1 MRNVFVLTSFF
12 ICAAP
17 LLAQVANPPAAAHS
31 PDAPLARSAPGR
43 HAPDL
48 KSKPAPVDVAPAT
61 PVVTLTGVCDQA
73 HAATAKTPC
82 VTVITRGEL
91 DHLVASLAPGAS
103 DTTHRQLAVSYAR
116 LLAASTAAH
125 KQHLDHDPTLVKD
138 LQPKSKF
145 ARMQV
150 LADALYRK
158 LQDQADHVDPAE
170 IKKYYADHLADFDQ
184 ADVYRLYIPLNA
196 RTTAGQPINRAA
208 IKAKAEELRTGAVAG
223 ADFDML
229 QKMAYVDLNIMG
241 VPLPTH
247 LDSFRRGSVT
257 PAQAIVFD
265 MQPGE
270 VSPVQESFT
279 GFFVLKLISKT
290 SVPLE
295 SVEPEI
301 LSAMRDQNMLD
312 ELRTVAAD
320 FKVDFNLPY
329 LGTASAPLLFPPP
342 AVMHVLTSPSY
353 PDSRTRSASVKR
365 KAPLVP
371 AQPSPNPAQ
380 MPSTVPAAPPP
391 TR

>member
-1 MRNVFVLTSFF
+1 MRKVFVPTSFF
-12 ICAAP
+12 ICAAL
-17 LLAQVANPPAAAHS
+17 LLAEVAAPPAAAQT
-31 PDAPLARSAPGR
+31 PAAPLARSAISR

-48 KSKPAPVDVAPAT
+48 KSKSAPVDVSPAT

-73 HAATAKTPC
+73 HAAAAKTPC

-91 DHLVASLAPGAS
+91 AHVVASLAPGAS
-103 DTTHRQLAVSYAR
+103 DATHRQLAVSYAR

-125 KQHLDHDPTLVKD
+125 KQHLDQDPTMVKD

-158 LQDQADHVDPAE
+158 LQDQADNVDPAE
-170 IKKYYADHLADFDQ
+170 IKKYYADHLADFAQ
-184 ADVYRLYIPLNA
+184 ADVYRLYIPINA
-196 RTTAGQPINRAA
+196 RNTAGQPINPAA
-208 IKAKAEELRTGAVAG
+208 VKAKAEELRTGAVAG
-223 ADFDML
+223 ADFEML
-229 QKMAYVDLNIMG
+229 QKMAYVDLDIMG
-241 VPLPTH
+241 TPFPTQ
-247 LDSFRRGSVT
+247 LATLRRGSVT

-279 GFFVLKLISKT
+279 GFFILKLISKT

-301 LSAMRDQNMLD
+301 LSAIRDQNILD
-312 ELRTVAAD
+312 ELRAVAAD

-342 AVMHVLTSPSY
+342 AVMRALTSPSY
-353 PDSRTRSASVKR
+353 PDSRTGSAFVKR
-365 KAPLVP
+365 KAPLAP

-380 MPSTVPAAPPP
+380 MPSNVPAAQPP

>member
-17 LLAQVANPPAAAHS
+17 LLAQVAAPPAAAHS
-31 PDAPLARSAPGR
+31 PAAPLAR

-48 KSKPAPVDVAPAT
+48 KSKPAPVDISPAT

-73 HAATAKTPC
+73 RAAAAKTPC

-91 DHLVASLAPGAS
+91 DHLAASLAPGAS
-103 DTTHRQLAVSYAR
+103 DATHRQLAVSYAR

-125 KQHLDHDPTLVKD
+125 KQHLDQDSAMVKD

-158 LQDQADHVDPAE
+158 LQDQADNVDPAE
-170 IKKYYADHLADFDQ
+170 IKEYYADHLADFDQ

-223 ADFDML
+223 ADFEML
-229 QKMAYVDLNIMG
+229 QKMAYVDLDIMG

-247 LDSFRRGSVT
+247 IATLRRGSVT

-279 GFFVLKLISKT
+279 GFFILKPVSKT
-290 SVPLE
+290 SIPLE

-301 LSAMRDQNMLD
+301 LSAVRDQHMLD
-312 ELRTVAAD
+312 KLRAVAAD

-329 LGTASAPLLFPPP
+329 LGTASAPVLFPPP
-342 AVMHVLTSPSY
+342 TVMHVLTSPSY
-353 PDSRTRSASVKR
+353 PDSRARSASVRR
-365 KAPLVP
+365 KAPLIP
-371 AQPSPNPAQ
+371 AQTSPNPAQ
-380 MPSTVPAAPPP
+380 MPSTAPAAPPP

>member
-17 LLAQVANPPAAAHS
+17 LLAQVAAPPAAAHS
-31 PDAPLARSAPGR
+31 PAAPLAR

-48 KSKPAPVDVAPAT
+48 KSKPAPVDISPAT

-73 HAATAKTPC
+73 RAAAAKTPC

-91 DHLVASLAPGAS
+91 DHLAASLAPGAS
-103 DTTHRQLAVSYAR
+103 DATHRQLAVSYAR

-125 KQHLDHDPTLVKD
+125 KQHLDQDSAMVKD

-158 LQDQADHVDPAE
+158 LQDQADNVDPAE
-170 IKKYYADHLADFDQ
+170 IKEYYADHLADLDQ

-223 ADFDML
+223 ADFEML
-229 QKMAYVDLNIMG
+229 QKMAYVDLDIMG
-241 VPLPTH
+241 VRLPTH
-247 LDSFRRGSVT
+247 IATLRRGSVT

-279 GFFVLKLISKT
+279 GFFILKPVSKT
-290 SVPLE
+290 SIPLE

-301 LSAMRDQNMLD
+301 LSAVRDQHMLD
-312 ELRTVAAD
+312 KLRAVAAD

-329 LGTASAPLLFPPP
+329 LGTASAPVLFPPP
-342 AVMHVLTSPSY
+342 TVMHVLTSPSY
-353 PDSRTRSASVKR
+353 PDSRARSASVRR
-365 KAPLVP
+365 KAPLIP
-371 AQPSPNPAQ
+371 AQTSPNPAQ
-380 MPSTVPAAPPP
+380 MPSTAPAAPPP

>member
-12 ICAAP
+12 ILTAP
-17 LLAQVANPPAAAHS
+17 LLAQVAAPTAPARTSGATLARPAA
-31 PDAPLARSAPGR
+31 GR
-43 HAPDL
+43 RAPDL
-48 KSKPAPVDVAPAT
+48 KSQPAPVEVSPAT
-61 PVVTLTGVCDQA
+61 PVVTLTGVCDQL

-82 VTVITRGEL
+82 VTVITRADL
-91 DHLVASLAPGAS
+91 DRLVASLAPGAS
-103 DTTHRQLAVSYAR
+103 DATHRQLAVSYAR

-125 KQHLDHDPTLVKD
+125 QQHLDQDPTMVKD

-158 LQDQADHVDPAE
+158 LQDQADNVAPTE
-170 IKKYYADHLADFDQ
+170 IKKYYADHLADFEQ
-184 ADVYRLYIPLNA
+184 ADVYRLYIPINA
-196 RTTAGQPINRAA
+196 RNTAGQPINPAA

-223 ADFDML
+223 ADFEML
-229 QKMAYVDLNIMG
+229 QKMAYLDLNIMG

-247 LDSFRRGSVT
+247 LDSLHRGSIT

-290 SVPLE
+290 SVPLQ

-301 LSAMRDQNMLD
+301 LSAIRDQHLLD

-320 FKVDFNLPY
+320 FKADFNLPY

-342 AVMHVLTSPSY
+342 AVMNVLTSPSY
-353 PDSRTRSASVKR
+353 PDSRTRSALVKR
-365 KAPLVP
+365 KAPLIP
-371 AQPSPNPAQ
+371 AQSSPNPAQ
-380 MPSTVPAAPPP
+380 MPSTVPAATPP